1 MAILYAT
8 QVGLW
13 ENGKA
18 EFMVT
23 RNTQRDLEGTR
34 VIAKSEQDA
43 IEIYNTL

>member
-18 EFMVT
+18 EFMVRRT
-23 RNTQRDLEGTR
+23 TERPLEGTR

-43 IEIYNTL
+43 KEIYNTL